1 MHCSSSSLTAARR
14 QPNSGPVKP
23 ESVFQDLGLSR
34 VTGNTSEAAAG
45 GARARVGER
54 PQRAE
59 GRDKVT
65 GAARYIDD
73 LPFTDGVH
81 GVTVRSPAARGRLT
95 RIELLPGVPW
105 DEIVM
110 VSAADLKELE
120 SRGGHNAIALIEYDQ
135 PALADGFVNHPE
147 EPVLLLGHRDRHIV
161 EKARGLVK
169 LHIEPLPPLFDMDES
184 LSLRERIWRDNNLF
198 KEFTI
203 EKGAA
208 QQSPAAMEA
217 ALAAAPIRMEGEY
230 ETGAQEQLY
239 IEPNG
244 MAASVSLKEGAESLT
259 VWGSMQCPYYVHK
272 AMMSLFGLPADK
284 VRVVQAETGGGFG
297 GKEEYPSM
305 LAAHAALLSWKAG
318 RPAKIIYD
326 RLEDMVATTKRHP
339 SRTRIRSGFSA
350 DGRLLALD
358 IDFRIDGGAYMTL
371 SPVVLSRG
379 GLHASGPYSC
389 PDVRVRARAA
399 ATNHPPHGA
408 FRGFGAPQ
416 SVFAI
421 ERHLDEAAQKLGLA
435 PEELRRRNLVR
446 DGETLATGQVVRDGV
461 DLRALLDRALTI
473 SDYHRKRA
481 EYRAANEAAAQ
492 AGGAKRRGIGLA
504 TFMHGAGFTGS
515 GERMLQSVV
524 AVDATP
530 EGRVRVR
537 ASSTE
542 IGQGTNTVF
551 SQIASEALSLPL
563 SCIEIVRPDTSEV
576 PNSGPT
582 VASRTVMVVGGLVG
596 KACANLAAM
605 LRDAGLLP
613 EGHTPEQFAAAC
625 ASYHQRFGSLR
636 AESQYQQPPGIE
648 WDDKRYRGDAYAT
661 YAWACYIAEV
671 EVDLVTC
678 ESWVTD
684 FFALQEIGRVVH
696 PVLAAGQIEGGVAQA
711 VGYALSEK
719 VVWKEGRMQN
729 GQMTNY
735 IMPTSLDVPDIR
747 VEFFEPGS
755 GPEGRAK
762 GVSKGIGELPMD
774 GTAPAILAAVEQATG
789 VTVRHIPMTPED
801 LMQAL
806 VAKESAR

>member
-1 MHCSSSSLTAARR
+1 
-14 QPNSGPVKP
+14 
-23 ESVFQDLGLSR
+23 
-34 VTGNTSEAAAG
+34 VTGNTNMDRAPDAAG
-45 GARARVGER
+45 ARGRIGER
-54 PQRAE
+54 PPRSE
-59 GRDKVT
+59 GREKVT

-73 LPFTDGVH
+73 VPFTDGVH
-81 GVTVRSPAARGRLT
+81 GATVRSPAARGRIT
-95 RIELLPGVPW
+95 RLELLPGVPW
-105 DEIVM
+105 DEIV
-110 VSAADLKELE
+110 VVTAADLKELAD
-120 SRGGHNAIALIEYDQ
+120 RGGKNTIALIEYDQ
-135 PALADGFVNHPE
+135 PALADGVVNHPE
-147 EPVLLLGHRDRHIV
+147 EPVALLGHPDKAVV
-161 EKARGLVK
+161 EKARSLLRV
-169 LHIEPLPPLFDMDES
+169 HIEPLPPLFDMDES
-184 LSLRERIWRDNNLF
+184 LAQRERIWREDNLF

-203 EKGAA
+203 EKGEG
-208 QQSPAAMEA
+208 SIEE
-217 ALAAAPIRMEGEY
+217 ALAAAPILVEGEY

-244 MAASVSLKEGAESLT
+244 MAARASLKEGEEGVV

-272 AMMSLFGLPADK
+272 AMMALFGLPPDK

-350 DGRLLALD
+350 DGKLLALD
-358 IDFRIDGGAYMTL
+358 VDFRLDGGAYMTL

-389 PDVRVRARAA
+389 PSVRVRARAA

-421 ERHLDEAAQKLGLA
+421 ERHLDEAAARLGLA

-461 DLRALLDRALTI
+461 DLRALLDRALEI

-481 EYRAANEAAAQ
+481 AYQQENEAAAR
-492 AGGAKRRGIGLA
+492 AGEPIRRGIGLA

-530 EGRVRVR
+530 QGRVRVR

-551 SQIASEALSLPL
+551 SQIAAEALSLPL
-563 SCIEIVRPDTSEV
+563 SCIEVVRPDTAEV

-582 VASRTVMVVGGLVG
+582 VASRTVMVVGGLVAR
-596 KACANLAAM
+596 ACAALRGM
-605 LRDAGLLP
+605 LREAGLLP
-613 EGHTPEQFAAAC
+613 EAGAEGYGPEQFASAC
-625 ASYHQRFGSLR
+625 AAYHKRFGSLR
-636 AESQYQQPPGIE
+636 AESQYQQPSGIE

-661 YAWACYIAEV
+661 YAWACYVAEV
-671 EVDLVTC
+671 QVDLVTF
-678 ESWVTD
+678 ESYVTD
-684 FFALQEIGRVVH
+684 FFAVQEIGRVVH
-696 PVLAAGQIEGGVAQA
+696 PTLAAGQIEGGVAQA

-719 VVWKEGRMQN
+719 VVWREGRMQN

-747 VEFFEPGS
+747 VEFFEAAA
-755 GPEGRAK
+755 GPEGGRR
-762 GVSKGIGELPMD
+762 GISKGIGELPMD

-789 VTVRHIPMTPED
+789 VCVRHIPMTPED
-801 LMQAL
+801 LMKAGAGQ
-806 VAKESAR
+806 ESAR